1 MTVSAVGYVINPHE
15 IIFENAII
23 VTPDEIRDESIHV
36 FIVLKDGIYNCR
48 IPEAV
53 HFIEEFPR
61 TLVRKMKKF
70 DFYKEVLNMQTK
82 VQTNPSINKQ
92 ENNLISRLA
101 LFFAGIAEK
110 WLPDSFVFAVILTII
125 TFLGGIVVNEK
136 SPIDMVTYWGDGFW
150 GLLTFTAQIITTFVM
165 SYALALT
172 KPVSRLLENIAGK
185 CKSPNSAIL
194 LVTFTSLAASL
205 ISWAFGLVVAGI
217 IAKLVAKKVRDVDYR
232 VLVAAGYSGFVL
244 WEGGLS
250 SSPALFVATKDHI
263 FQDQIGIIPTS
274 ETLFSA
280 LNIAIVVVVFFT
292 LPFIMK
298 LIHPARK
305 EERFIIDPTL
315 LDDSIEEDNEQTNF
329 VNDKLEKN
337 RIITVVG
344 GILGLSYLVIH
355 FSKNGFSLDL
365 NTVNLM
371 FLTLVLLLFGNVR
384 ELVKGLMK
392 SAGSVGQFALQYPFY
407 AGIMGMMS
415 ASGLAEWLSNFFT
428 KFSTSETLPL
438 FTFWAAGFLNMF
450 IPSGGGQWAVQAP
463 IAIPA
468 ALEMGVDPAK
478 IVMAVAWGD
487 AWTNMIQPFWAIPLL
502 AIAGLRI
509 RDIMGFTTITLIY
522 VGVVTSIFMLI
533 L

>member
-1 MTVSAVGYVINPHE
+1 M
-15 IIFENAII
+15 
-23 VTPDEIRDESIHV
+23 
-36 FIVLKDGIYNCR
+36 
-48 IPEAV
+48 
-53 HFIEEFPR
+53 
-61 TLVRKMKKF
+61 
-70 DFYKEVLNMQTK
+70 
-82 VQTNPSINKQ
+82 
-92 ENNLISRLA
+92 
-101 LFFAGIAEK
+101 
-110 WLPDSFVFAVILTII
+110 
-125 TFLGGIVVNEK
+125 
-136 SPIDMVTYWGDGFW
+136 
-150 GLLTFTAQIITTFVM
+150 
-165 SYALALT
+165 
-172 KPVSRLLENIAGK
+172 
-185 CKSPNSAIL
+185 
-194 LVTFTSLAASL
+194 
-205 ISWAFGLVVAGI
+205 
-217 IAKLVAKKVRDVDYR
+217 
-232 VLVAAGYSGFVL
+232 
-244 WEGGLS
+244 
-250 SSPALFVATKDHI
+250 
-263 FQDQIGIIPTS
+263 
-274 ETLFSA
+274 
-280 LNIAIVVVVFFT
+280 
-292 LPFIMK
+292 
-298 LIHPARK
+298 
-305 EERFIIDPTL
+305 
-315 LDDSIEEDNEQTNF
+315 
-329 VNDKLEKN
+329 
-337 RIITVVG
+337 
-344 GILGLSYLVIH
+344 IH

-478 IVMAVAWGD
+478 IVMAIAWGD